1 MGYVIFKNATLI
13 DGNGGDP
20 RYNVSVLVENNII
33 REVSECGISLQS
45 ADVIDCKGN
54 TLMPGLVDGHMHLGL
69 IEIEVVDIVRRNP
82 IGLIAARMFRNMR

>member
-45 ADVIDCKGN
+45 ADVIDC
-54 TLMPGLVDGHMHLGL
+54 
-69 IEIEVVDIVRRNP
+69 
-82 IGLIAARMFRNMR
+82 